1 MGNRSIVELIVFV
14 VYLIFMLSIG
24 VWFFIK
30 GKRSGDE
37 GEKSYFLGGR
47 KMGAWVAA
55 LSAGS
60 SDMSAWLLLGLP
72 TSIYLY
78 GIGKVWIAVGLAIGY
93 TLSWIVEA
101 SRLRRF
107 SIVSNDSIT
116 VPQYLTNRF
125 KSSSK
130 ALQVVCAV
138 VFLIAYTVYAATS
151 VKACG
156 KLFDTVLG
164 IDPNISMCVAAVII
178 VGYTFL
184 GGFTAVCWT
193 DFFQSLL
200 ILGAVFL
207 VPIIALVSVDG
218 SFIPLSVPAGTDAE
232 TAAKCVDNYWTAFG
246 DPKAIID
253 GLGWGIGYF
262 GMPHIIIRFM
272 SLRSNRELKKS
283 AGIGISW
290 TFLVL
295 IFAVAIGI
303 IGRFTIGYDAEIGA
317 NEKVFIEMVRSLPA
331 VISGLFLSSI
341 LAASMS
347 TADSQLL
354 AASSAFTSD
363 VYQPLFRRGR
373 ASDKNLLWIGRIV
386 VAVITVIA
394 LAIALIPGSGT
405 IMGLVENA
413 WGVFGAAFGPVILL
427 SLYWK
432 RFNYPGAIA
441 GIASGAAVDIALVAL
456 KMAKVPLPAVL
467 SVYEIVPAAVIGL
480 VVSIVV
486 TLVTK
491 KPSDEVVKLYEDAV
505 NYAE

>member
-1 MGNRSIVELIVFV
+1 MNQRSVTELVVFI
-14 VYLIFMLSIG
+14 VYLVFMLAIG
-24 VWFFIK
+24 VWFFMK
-30 GKRSGDE
+30 SKKSGDE
-37 GEKSYFLGGR
+37 GEKAYFLGGR
-47 KMGAWVAA
+47 KMGAWVTA

-93 TLSWIVEA
+93 TLSWIFEA

-130 ALQVVCAV
+130 ALQVICAV

-164 IDPNISMCVAAVII
+164 IDPTVSMCIAAVII
-178 VGYTFL
+178 VAYTFL

-200 ILGAVFL
+200 ILGALFL
-207 VPIIALVSVDG
+207 VPIIALFSLSGGNV
-218 SFIPLSVPAGTDAE
+218 IPLTQGASDEFVT
-232 TAAKCVDNYWTAFG
+232 NYWSAFG
-246 DPKAIID
+246 DWKAIVN

-272 SLRSNRELKKS
+272 SLKSDRELKKS
-283 AGIGISW
+283 SKIGISW
-290 TFLVL
+290 TLLVL

-303 IGRFTIGYDAEIGA
+303 IGRFKLGYNAEIGA
-317 NEKVFIEMVRSLPA
+317 GEKVFIEMVRYLPA

-363 VYQPLFRRGR
+363 VYQPLIRKGK
-373 ASDKNLLWIGRIV
+373 ASDKNLMWVGRILV
-386 VAVITVIA
+386 VVITVIA
-394 LAIALIPGSGT
+394 LVIALIPGSGT

-427 SLYWK
+427 SLFWR
-432 RFNYPGAIA
+432 RFNYAGAVA
-441 GIASGAAVDIALVAL
+441 GIAAGAAVDIALVAL
-456 KMAKVPLPAVL
+456 KMANVTLPTVFAI
-467 SVYEIVPAAVIGL
+467 YEIIPAAVIGL

-486 TLVTK
+486 TLITK
-491 KPSDEVVKLYEDAV
+491 KPSAEVEALFDEAV
-505 NYAE
+505 NYQD